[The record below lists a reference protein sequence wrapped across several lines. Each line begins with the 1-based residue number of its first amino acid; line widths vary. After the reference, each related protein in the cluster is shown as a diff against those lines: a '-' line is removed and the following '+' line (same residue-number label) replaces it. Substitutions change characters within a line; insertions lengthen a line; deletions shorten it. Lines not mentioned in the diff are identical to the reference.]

1 MESEETCCGCGGR
14 GMVVIIIVVVVV
26 VAVAV
31 VVVGKGQCTMGE
43 SGTDT
48 RSITGEVIGGIA
60 EVS

>member
-1 MESEETCCGCGGR
+1 
-14 GMVVIIIVVVVV
+14 
-26 VAVAV
+26 AV
-31 VVVGKGQCTMGE
+31 VVVGKGRCTVGE